1 MANYFRI
8 TVYHPVEDFSAIIDS
23 YGMFDKLWQFSAYLV
38 EKGFKII
45 AVGNDEQFSDGNFEK
60 TDEIEKDKIILRA
73 CANGTPIQNNNR
85 IEVDGKYYTPNN

>member
-8 TVYHPVEDFSAIIDS
+8 TAYHPVEDFSAIIDS

-73 CANGTPIQNNNR
+73 CDKGTPIQNNNR

>member
-1 MANYFRI
+1 MTNYFRI

-73 CANGTPIQNNNR
+73 CAQGVPIQNNNR
-85 IEVDGKYYTPNN
+85 IEVDGKYYIPNN

>member
-1 MANYFRI
+1 MTNYFRI

-45 AVGNDEQFSDGNFEK
+45 AVGNDEQF
-60 TDEIEKDKIILRA
+60 
-73 CANGTPIQNNNR
+73 
-85 IEVDGKYYTPNN
+85 

>member
-8 TVYHPVEDFSAIIDS
+8 TAYHPVEDFSAIIDS
-23 YGMFDKLWQFSAYLV
+23 YGLFDKLWQFSAYLV

-45 AVGNDEQFSDGNFEK
+45 AVGNDEQFLDGNFEK

-73 CANGTPIQNNNR
+73 CA
-85 IEVDGKYYTPNN
+85 

>member
-1 MANYFRI
+1 MANYYRI
-8 TVYHPVEDFSAIIDS
+8 TAYHKEKDISIIMDS
-23 YGMFDKLWQFSAYLV
+23 YGMFDKLWRFSAYLV

-73 CANGTPIQNNNR
+73 CASGEPNVKDGR
-85 IEVDGKYYTPNN
+85 IEINSKFYISNN